1 MCKEEQALKARVLLT
16 DAIPEREHDKDALSF
31 PRTRE
36 SRRPRGPSCWPGRLP
51 PVRRRSR
58 TTGKSAR
65 LRGVLDSRVRGND
78 MNAPLGG
85 GVRPFPKLQPM
96 IVAPR
101 LDTRVRGYDKR
112 EN

>member
-1 MCKEEQALKARVLLT
+1 
-16 DAIPEREHDKDALSF
+16 
-31 PRTRE
+31 
-36 SRRPRGPSCWPGRLP
+36 
-51 PVRRRSR
+51 
-58 TTGKSAR
+58 
-65 LRGVLDSRVRGND
+65 

-85 GVRPFPKLQPM
+85 GVRPFPTLRPM

>member
-1 MCKEEQALKARVLLT
+1 MTR
-16 DAIPEREHDKDALSF
+16 AIPQRSKRSKPRVMLANATKTMTRCHSRERGN
-31 PRTRE
+31 P
-36 SRRPRGPSCWPGRLP
+36 RRPRGPSCWPGRLH

-58 TTGKSAR
+58 TAGKSAR